1 MGGNEPATESTCPPP
16 PQAAVLLLI
25 GGIIQLIV
33 SVTVLGIMIALL
45 NQMNKRPY
53 CRNGY
58 AEVRQICHEDKQI
71 VVLVFG
77 ISIAFFL
84 ISGALTDVRSYARYV
99 RCALAC

>member
-1 MGGNEPATESTCPPP
+1 
-16 PQAAVLLLI
+16 VLLLI

-53 CRNGY
+53 CRKYGY
-58 AEVRQICHEDKQI
+58 DASGGQICHEDKQL

>member
-1 MGGNEPATESTCPPP
+1 M
-16 PQAAVLLLI
+16 LLLF